1 MKPETLSFGDF
12 SFDPESGLL
21 LRRRRPV
28 HLTRKAAR
36 FLGALIRKR
45 PEPVSK
51 PDLFRLLWPDTVVTE
66 GNLTNLAF
74 EVRRALGDDGQA
86 YVATVHGFGYAFV
99 AEVRNVPA
107 ALQWEA
113 EPGVSFSVVT
123 GDRQISL
130 LEGENWIGRSSDCRV
145 RVDCT
150 RVSRHHARI
159 VVESERATLEDG
171 PSRNGTFLGGK
182 RLTKP
187 ALLEFGDE
195 IRIGSARL
203 TFRFAR
209 PESPTDVD

>member
-1 MKPETLSFGDF
+1 MKPETLRFGEF
-12 SFDPESGLL
+12 SFDPASGLL
-21 LRRRRPV
+21 WRGRQPV

-36 FLGALIRKR
+36 FLAALIEKR

-51 PDLFRLLWPDTVVTE
+51 PDLLRLIWPDTVVTE
-66 GNLTNLAF
+66 GNLTNLAL
-74 EVRRALGDDGQA
+74 EVRRALGDDGRTS
-86 YVATVHGFGYAFV
+86 VTTVHGFGYGFV
-99 AEVRNVPA
+99 GEVDATPRAWQPSA
-107 ALQWEA
+107 
-113 EPGVSFSVVT
+113 GVAFSVVM

-130 LEGENWIGRSSDCRV
+130 LEGENWIGRSNDCRV

-159 VVESERATLEDG
+159 VVEEDRATLEDG
-171 PSRNGTFLGGK
+171 PSRNGTFLRDK

-203 TFRFAR
+203 TVRYVR